1 MDKRISDIFVRGI
14 SKEML
19 LFVVLNTRKI
29 MEEEQMNYDQFL
41 NEVIAKVQEILEGD
55 YEIRIQKITKNNG
68 IVLDGLIIGKTS
80 KNIAPTIYLNSYYM
94 HFIHGMSMQEIV
106 EDVISA
112 YKENNDV
119 VSGDMRE
126 LLDFNNLKEKVAFKL
141 IQREKNHE
149 LLKDIPYVEFLDL
162 AVVFYLIL
170 DEHKGGQMTA
180 LIHNSHMEPWGVEK
194 EELYCLAM
202 RNTPILLPPK
212 IKTMKEIMCDI
223 LKGHL
228 EEVDMAEIVDD
239 LLDFDSQKPP
249 LYVLSNKK
257 QINGAGC
264 ILYDRCLKDFAD
276 SQNSDVVILPS
287 SLHETI
293 LVPDDGNL
301 DYGELQK
308 TVGQINESEV
318 PKEDVLSDRIYRY
331 SRHDCS
337 ISLIE

>member
-1 MDKRISDIFVRGI
+1 
-14 SKEML
+14 
-19 LFVVLNTRKI
+19 
-29 MEEEQMNYDQFL
+29 MNYNQFL
-41 NEVIAKVQEILEGD
+41 EEVRAAVQERLGSD

-68 IVLDGLIIGKTS
+68 IVLDGLIIGKAS
-80 KNIAPTIYLNSYYM
+80 KNIAPTIYLNPYYM
-94 HFIHGMSMQEIV
+94 HFTHGMSLQEIL
-106 EDVISA
+106 EDIISA

-119 VSGDMRE
+119 VFGDIRE
-126 LLDFNNLKEKVAFKL
+126 LLDFTNLQDKVAFKL
-141 IQREKNHE
+141 IQREKNKE
-149 LLKDIPYVEFLDL
+149 LLKDVPYFEFLDL

-170 DEHKGGQMTA
+170 DEHRGDQMTA
-180 LIHNSHMEPWGVEK
+180 LIHNSHMKPWGVEK
-194 EELYCLAM
+194 EELYRLAM
-202 RNTPILLPPK
+202 RNTPILLPSE

-228 EEVDMAEIVDD
+228 DKLEMEEMVDD

-257 QINGAGC
+257 QINGVGC
-264 ILYDRCLKDFAD
+264 ILYDGCLKDFAD
-276 SQNSDVVILPS
+276 SQNSDIVILPS

-293 LVPDDGNL
+293 LIPDNGNL

-318 PKEDVLSDRIYRY
+318 PEEDVLSDRIYRY

>member
-1 MDKRISDIFVRGI
+1 
-14 SKEML
+14 
-19 LFVVLNTRKI
+19 
-29 MEEEQMNYDQFL
+29 MNYNQFL
-41 NEVIAKVQEILEGD
+41 EKVRAAVQERLGSD

-68 IVLDGLIIGKTS
+68 IVLDGLIIGKAS

-94 HFIHGMSMQEIV
+94 HFTHGMSLQEIL
-106 EDVISA
+106 EDIISA

-119 VSGDMRE
+119 VFGDIRE
-126 LLDFNNLKEKVAFKL
+126 LLDFTNLQDKVAFKL
-141 IQREKNHE
+141 IQMEKNKE
-149 LLKDIPYVEFLDL
+149 LLKDVPYFEFLDL

-180 LIHNSHMEPWGVEK
+180 LIHNSHMKPWGVEI
-194 EELYCLAM
+194 EELYRLAM
-202 RNTPILLPPK
+202 RNTPILLPSE

-228 EEVDMAEIVDD
+228 EELEMEEMVDD
-239 LLDFDSQKPP
+239 LLDFDSQKPS
-249 LYVLSNKK
+249 LYVLSNRK

-264 ILYDRCLKDFAD
+264 ILYDGCLKDFAD
-276 SQNSDVVILPS
+276 SQNSDIVILPS

-301 DYGELQK
+301 DYGELRK
-308 TVGQINESEV
+308 MVGEINESEV
-318 PKEDVLSDRIYRY
+318 AKEDVLSDRIYKY

>member
-1 MDKRISDIFVRGI
+1 
-14 SKEML
+14 
-19 LFVVLNTRKI
+19 
-29 MEEEQMNYDQFL
+29 MNYNQFL
-41 NEVIAKVQEILEGD
+41 EGVRAAVQERLGSD
-55 YEIRIQKITKNNG
+55 YGIRIQKITKNNG
-68 IVLDGLIIGKTS
+68 IVLDGLIIGKAS

-94 HFIHGMSMQEIV
+94 HFTHGMSLQEIL
-106 EDVISA
+106 EDIISA

-119 VSGDMRE
+119 VFGDIRE
-126 LLDFNNLKEKVAFKL
+126 LLDFTNLQDKVAFKL
-141 IQREKNHE
+141 IQREKNKE
-149 LLKDIPYVEFLDL
+149 LLKDVPYFEFLDL

-170 DEHKGGQMTA
+170 DEHRGGQMTA

-194 EELYCLAM
+194 EELHRLAM
-202 RNTPILLPPK
+202 RNTPILLPSE

-228 EEVDMAEIVDD
+228 EELEMEEMVDD

-249 LYVLSNKK
+249 LYVLSNRK
-257 QINGAGC
+257 QLNGAGC
-264 ILYDRCLKDFAD
+264 ILYDGCLKDFAD
-276 SQNSDVVILPS
+276 SQNSDIVILPS

-318 PKEDVLSDRIYRY
+318 PKEDVLSDRIYKY

>member
-1 MDKRISDIFVRGI
+1 
-14 SKEML
+14 
-19 LFVVLNTRKI
+19 
-29 MEEEQMNYDQFL
+29 MNYNQFL
-41 NEVIAKVQEILEGD
+41 EEVRAAVQERLGSD

-68 IVLDGLIIGKTS
+68 IVLDGLIIGKAS

-94 HFIHGMSMQEIV
+94 HFTHGMSLQEIL
-106 EDVISA
+106 EDIISA

-119 VSGDMRE
+119 VFGDIRE
-126 LLDFNNLKEKVAFKL
+126 LLDFTNLQDNVAFKL
-141 IQREKNHE
+141 IQREKNKE
-149 LLKDIPYVEFLDL
+149 LLKDIPYFEFLDL

-170 DEHKGGQMTA
+170 DEHRGGQMTA

-194 EELYCLAM
+194 EELYRLAM
-202 RNTPILLPPK
+202 RNTPILLPSE

-228 EEVDMAEIVDD
+228 EELEMEEMVDD

-249 LYVLSNKK
+249 LYVLSNRK

-264 ILYDRCLKDFAD
+264 ILYDGCLKDFAD
-276 SQNSDVVILPS
+276 SQNSDIVILPS

-293 LVPDDGNL
+293 LVPDDENL

-308 TVGQINESEV
+308 MVGQINESEV
-318 PKEDVLSDRIYRY
+318 PKEDVLSDRIYKY

>member
-1 MDKRISDIFVRGI
+1 
-14 SKEML
+14 
-19 LFVVLNTRKI
+19 
-29 MEEEQMNYDQFL
+29 MNYNQFL
-41 NEVIAKVQEILEGD
+41 EDVRAAVQERLGSD

-68 IVLDGLIIGKTS
+68 IVLDGLIIGKAS
-80 KNIAPTIYLNSYYM
+80 KYIAPTIYLNSYYM
-94 HFIHGMSMQEIV
+94 HFTHGMSLQEIL
-106 EDVISA
+106 EDIMSA

-119 VSGDMRE
+119 VFGDIRE
-126 LLDFNNLKEKVAFKL
+126 LLNFTNLQDKVAFKL
-141 IQREKNHE
+141 IQREKNKG
-149 LLKDIPYVEFLDL
+149 LLKDVPYFEFLDL

-180 LIHNSHMEPWGVEK
+180 LIHNSHMGPWGVEK
-194 EELYCLAM
+194 EELYRLAKK
-202 RNTPILLPPK
+202 NTPILLPPE

-228 EEVDMAEIVDD
+228 EELDMAEMVDD

-264 ILYDRCLKDFAD
+264 ILYDGCLKDFAD

-287 SLHETI
+287 STHEVI
-293 LVPDDGNL
+293 LVPDDGKL
-301 DYGELQK
+301 DYGELRK
-308 TVGQINESEV
+308 MVGEINESEV
-318 PKEDVLSDRIYRY
+318 PEEEVLSDRIYKY

-337 ISLIE
+337 ISLIEYN

>member
-1 MDKRISDIFVRGI
+1 MDY
-14 SKEML
+14 
-19 LFVVLNTRKI
+19 N
-29 MEEEQMNYDQFL
+29 QFL
-41 NEVIAKVQEILEGD
+41 EEIRAAVQEKLGSN

-68 IVLDGLIIGKTS
+68 IILDGLIIGEVS
-80 KNIAPTIYLNSYYM
+80 KSIAPTIYLNSYYM
-94 HFIHGMSMQEIV
+94 HFTHGMSLQEIL
-106 EDVISA
+106 EDIISA

-119 VSGDMRE
+119 VLGDMRV
-126 LLDFNNLKEKVAFKL
+126 LLDFKNLKDKVAFKL
-141 IQREKNHE
+141 IQREKNQE
-149 LLKDIPYVEFLDL
+149 LLKDVPYIEFLDL

-170 DEHKGGQMTA
+170 DEHKEGQMTA

-202 RNTPILLPPK
+202 RNTPILLPSE

-223 LKGHL
+223 LKGNL
-228 EEVDMAEIVDD
+228 EELEMEEMGDD

-249 LYVLSNKK
+249 LYVLSNRK

-264 ILYDRCLKDFAD
+264 ILYDGCLKDFAA
-276 SQNSDVVILPS
+276 SQNSDIVILPS

-318 PKEDVLSDRIYRY
+318 PKEDVLSDRIYKY

>member
-1 MDKRISDIFVRGI
+1 
-14 SKEML
+14 
-19 LFVVLNTRKI
+19 
-29 MEEEQMNYDQFL
+29 MNYNQFL
-41 NEVIAKVQEILEGD
+41 EGVRAAVQERLGSD
-55 YEIRIQKITKNNG
+55 YGIRIQKITKNNG
-68 IVLDGLIIGKTS
+68 IVLDGLIIGKAS

-94 HFIHGMSMQEIV
+94 HFTHGMSLQEIL
-106 EDVISA
+106 EDIISA
-112 YKENNDV
+112 YKENNNV
-119 VSGDMRE
+119 VFGDIRE
-126 LLDFNNLKEKVAFKL
+126 LLDFTNLQDKVAFKL
-141 IQREKNHE
+141 IQREKNKE
-149 LLKDIPYVEFLDL
+149 FLKDVPYFEFLDL

-170 DEHKGGQMTA
+170 DEHRGGQMTA

-194 EELYCLAM
+194 EELYRLAM
-202 RNTPILLPPK
+202 RNTPILLPSE

-228 EEVDMAEIVDD
+228 EELEMEEMVDD

-249 LYVLSNKK
+249 LYVLSNRK
-257 QINGAGC
+257 QLNGAGC
-264 ILYDRCLKDFAD
+264 ILYDGCLKDFAD
-276 SQNSDVVILPS
+276 SQNSDIVILPS

-318 PKEDVLSDRIYRY
+318 PKEDVLSDRIYKY
-331 SRHDCS
+331 SRLDCS

>member
-1 MDKRISDIFVRGI
+1 MDY
-14 SKEML
+14 
-19 LFVVLNTRKI
+19 N
-29 MEEEQMNYDQFL
+29 QFL
-41 NEVIAKVQEILEGD
+41 EEVRTAVQERLGSN

-68 IVLDGLIIGKTS
+68 IVLDGLIIGKAS
-80 KNIAPTIYLNSYYM
+80 KSIAPTIYLNSYYM
-94 HFIHGMSMQEIV
+94 HYIHGMSLEEIL
-106 EDVISA
+106 EDIISA
-112 YKENNDV
+112 YIESNDV
-119 VSGDMRE
+119 SFGDTRE
-126 LLDFNNLKEKVAFKL
+126 FLNFNKLKDKVAFKL
-141 IQREKNHE
+141 IQREKNQE
-149 LLKDIPYVEFLDL
+149 LLKEVPYIEFLDL

-202 RNTPILLPPK
+202 KNTPILLPSE
-212 IKTMKEIMCDI
+212 IKTIKEIMCDI

-228 EEVDMAEIVDD
+228 EELEMGGMVDD
-239 LLDFDSQKPP
+239 LLDFDSQKQT
-249 LYVLSNKK
+249 LYVLSNIK

-264 ILYDRCLKDFAD
+264 ILYNGCLKGFAD
-276 SQNSDVVILPS
+276 SLNSDIVILPS

-318 PKEDVLSDRIYRY
+318 PEEDVLSDRIYKY
-331 SRHDCS
+331 SRHDCN

>member
-1 MDKRISDIFVRGI
+1 MK
-14 SKEML
+14 
-19 LFVVLNTRKI
+19 KI
-29 MEEEQMNYDQFL
+29 MEDEQMNYNQFL
-41 NEVIAKVQEILEGD
+41 EEVRAAVQERLGIN

-68 IVLDGLIIGKTS
+68 IVLDGLIIGKAS

-94 HFIHGMSMQEIV
+94 HFIHGMSLQEIL
-106 EDVISA
+106 EDIISA
-112 YKENNDV
+112 YNENNDV
-119 VSGDMRE
+119 VFGDIRE
-126 LLDFNNLKEKVAFKL
+126 LLDFTNLQDKVAFKL
-141 IQREKNHE
+141 IQREKNKE
-149 LLKDIPYVEFLDL
+149 LLKDVPYFEFLDL

-170 DEHKGGQMTA
+170 DEHRGGQMTA

-194 EELYCLAM
+194 EELYRLAM
-202 RNTPILLPPK
+202 RNTPILLPSE

-228 EEVDMAEIVDD
+228 EELEMEEMVDD

-249 LYVLSNKK
+249 LYVLSNRK
-257 QINGAGC
+257 QLNGAGC
-264 ILYDRCLKDFAD
+264 ILYDGCLKDFAD
-276 SQNSDVVILPS
+276 SQNSDIVILPS

-318 PKEDVLSDRIYRY
+318 PKEDVLSDRIYKY
-331 SRHDCS
+331 SRHECR
-337 ISLIE
+337 ISLVD

>member
-1 MDKRISDIFVRGI
+1 
-14 SKEML
+14 
-19 LFVVLNTRKI
+19 
-29 MEEEQMNYDQFL
+29 MNYNQFL
-41 NEVIAKVQEILEGD
+41 EDVRAAVQERLGSD

-68 IVLDGLIIGKTS
+68 ILLDGLIIGKTS

-94 HFIHGMSMQEIV
+94 HFTHGMSLQEIL
-106 EDVISA
+106 EDIISA
-112 YKENNDV
+112 YKENNEMV
-119 VSGDMRE
+119 LGDMRE
-126 LLDFNNLKEKVAFKL
+126 LLDINNLKDKVAFKL
-141 IQREKNHE
+141 IQREKNQE
-149 LLKDIPYVEFLDL
+149 LLKDVPYIEFQDL

-194 EELYCLAM
+194 KELYCLAM
-202 RNTPILLPPK
+202 RNTPILLPPE

-223 LKGHL
+223 LKGRL
-228 EEVDMAEIVDD
+228 EELEMEEMVDD
-239 LLDFDSQKPP
+239 LLDLDSQKPP

-264 ILYDRCLKDFAD
+264 ILYDRCLKNFAD
-276 SQNSDVVILPS
+276 SRESDIVILPS
-287 SLHETI
+287 STHEVI

-301 DYGELQK
+301 DYSELQK

-318 PKEDVLSDRIYRY
+318 PKEDVLSDKIYKY

-337 ISLIE
+337 VSLIE